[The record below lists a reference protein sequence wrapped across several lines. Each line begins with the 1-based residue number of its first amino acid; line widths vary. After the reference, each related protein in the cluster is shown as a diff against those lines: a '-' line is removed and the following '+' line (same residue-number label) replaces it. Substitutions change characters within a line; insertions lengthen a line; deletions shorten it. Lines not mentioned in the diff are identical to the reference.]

1 MTEREKL
8 VHDGG
13 LLAEQIMNYTDC
25 VMDLLNRE
33 GIPTD
38 KDDYFVMSSL
48 VLSAQKLK
56 DGADK
61 LRRLA
66 RPIKAEGTLVCVNDY
81 LYIGNTPVPFWA
93 IIECSRIKKDGT
105 TGPWEITL
113 AGIRNGKAEIIGA
126 PKSAKY
132 ICRYR

>member
-8 VHDGG
+8 VRDGG
-13 LLAEQIMNYTDC
+13 HLAERITNYTDC

-33 GIPTD
+33 GIPAD

-56 DGADK
+56 DGADE

-66 RPIKAEGTLVCVNDY
+66 RPIKAKGTLVCVNDH
-81 LYIGNTPVPFWA
+81 LFIGNTFIPFWSR
-93 IIECSRIKKDGT
+93 IECSRIKKDGT

-113 AGIRNGKAEIIGA
+113 AGISHGKAEIIGA

>member
-13 LLAEQIMNYTDC
+13 LLAEQIEDYTDC
-25 VMDLLNRE
+25 VKDLLNRE

-38 KDDYFVMSSL
+38 KDELFVMSRL
-48 VLSAQKLK
+48 VSAASHLE
-56 DGADK
+56 DGANA
-61 LRRLA
+61 LRWLA
-66 RPIKAEGTLVCVNDY
+66 RPIKAEGTLVCVNDN
-81 LYIGNTPVPFWA
+81 LYIGNTFIPFWSR
-93 IIECSRIKKDGT
+93 IECSRIKKDGT

-113 AGIRNGKAEIIGA
+113 AGISHGKAEIIGA